1 MDDFMEKK
9 ASQKRPDSEEL
20 STESLQAMSP
30 VELADALERLLDT
43 MAEEEYD
50 PNLIDAYLDALEEK
64 RPLPEE
70 PDPEEALG
78 KFQARLRKIPFRAGV
93 DPAEKREAGTVRRR
107 YPLKRMAVTAAATV
121 ALLFALMI
129 GAQAAGMNIFG
140 NLAQWTDELFFF
152 LPSDKDAA
160 RNAEYQA
167 MFQEAL
173 EEAGMPGELAPAWYP
188 KGFTAEK
195 PEIWNDDMGISIEAR
210 FKNEDGEVFVVSADK
225 YNETVDFA
233 PDPFEKDSGS
243 VEIYTSNERTFY
255 MMSNLNTITA
265 TWGDGSLV
273 ETIRGELSADEVKKM
288 IDSMGG

>member
-43 MAEEEYD
+43 MTEEEYD
-50 PNLIDAYLDALEEK
+50 PDLIDAYLDALEEK
-64 RPLPEE
+64 TPLPEE

-78 KFQARLRKIPFRAGV
+78 KFQVRLRKIPFHAGV
-93 DPAEKREAGTVRRR
+93 DPAEKRDAGTVRRR
-107 YPLKRMAVTAAATV
+107 YPFKRMAVTAAATV

-129 GAQAAGMNIFG
+129 GAQAAGMNVFG

-152 LPSDKDAA
+152 LPSGKEAD

-173 EEAGMPGELAPAWYP
+173 EEAGMPKELAPAWYP

-195 PEIWNDDMGISIEAR
+195 PKIWNDDMGISIEVR
-210 FKNEDGEVFVVSADK
+210 FKNEDGEVFAVSADK

-243 VEIYTSNERTFY
+243 VEIYTGNERTFY

-273 ETIRGELSADEVKKM
+273 ETIRGKLSADEVKKM